1 MPYESVQMD
10 SANTVSNTV
19 SRVPSKK
26 QGEAHPINQQATVS
40 QLDSRFQVSSNGF
53 STSRIRSSSQF
64 WFFNFLILTLQL
76 LLWLFICLLVILY
89 FI

>member
-10 SANTVSNTV
+10 SASTVSNTV
-19 SRVPSKK
+19 NAVPSKR

-53 STSRIRSSSQF
+53 STSRIRSSSQSL
-64 WFFNFLILTLQL
+64 FFFFHSFCSLH
-76 LLWLFICLLVILY
+76 
-89 FI
+89 